1 MNILAMKTRFLNAII
16 HDLPGADFQSAAGES
31 RRQFHVPA
39 PADSHQTMSHAPG
52 HSHAIE
58 QGEVISSSHKASSA
72 WSRLPL
78 WRFASIRGE
87 EPADNFAPAE
97 QNKKFFRCVTTSV
110 ASALLL
116 CFAGCESNGY
126 LIPSKNDH
134 VARYEPQTEDS
145 SKASAV
151 QMLSVTNTLDPALL
165 RAPTNLF
172 TLGPGDKLDIELLE
186 ETNSLTTT
194 IVGPDGKIYF
204 SLLPGTDVWGLTLG
218 QTREVLEHEMA
229 RYVRGQPQV
238 NVNLRDVQSKHVWLL
253 GRFQQ
258 PGVYNM
264 AAPTTLL
271 EAIASAGGSQSF
283 AGQRQIS
290 EGGPL
295 GEDLADLEHSFIV
308 RDNKMLPVNFE
319 RLLDK
324 GDLSQNIYLRPDD
337 FIYFAPSYAK
347 EVYVLGAVLQPKP
360 VQYVRGMTLM
370 QAISSSYGTVRDA
383 WLDHVTIVRGSLA
396 NPQVAFVNYYD
407 IVKGKTPDVIL
418 QPRDIVYV
426 PLTRYRYLR
435 KYLDVALNTFVST
448 IAINAGSK
456 LTTPSGGK
464 AGNTITIPV
473 GSGVTI
479 IPPPAPP
486 IH

>member
-1 MNILAMKTRFLNAII
+1 MKTRFLNAII

-31 RRQFHVPA
+31 RRRFHLHSACA
-39 PADSHQTMSHAPG
+39 PLAPLP
-52 HSHAIE
+52 H
-58 QGEVISSSHKASSA
+58 SSSPHALPSARCPREASL
-72 WSRLPL
+72 W
-78 WRFASIRGE
+78 WRFASAWRKK
-87 EPADNFAPAE
+87 PADNFVPAE
-97 QNKKFFRCVTTSV
+97 RNKKFFRCVTTSV

-116 CFAGCESNGY
+116 CVAGCQSNGY
-126 LIPSKNDH
+126 VFPSKNDRE
-134 VARYEPQTEDS
+134 ARYESSTES
-145 SKASAV
+145 ASKAGIVAM
-151 QMLSVTNTLDPALL
+151 QSVTNALDPALL

-172 TLGPGDKLDIELLE
+172 TLGPGDKLDIELIG

-194 IVGPDGKIYF
+194 VVGPDGKIYF

-218 QTREVLEHEMA
+218 QARDVLEHEMS
-229 RYVRGQPQV
+229 RYVRGTPLI
-238 NVNLRDVQSKHVWLL
+238 NVALRDVQSKHVWLL

-258 PGVYNM
+258 PGIYNM

-295 GEDLADLEHSFIV
+295 GEDLADLEHSFVV
-308 RDNKMLPVNFE
+308 RNNKMLPVNFE
-319 RLLDK
+319 HLLDK
-324 GDLSQNIYLRPDD
+324 GDLSQNIYLQPDD

-347 EVYVLGAVLQPKP
+347 QVYVLGAVLQPKP
-360 VQYVRGMTLM
+360 VQYVRGMSLM
-370 QAISSSYGTVRDA
+370 QAIAGAYGTVRDA
-383 WLDHVTIVRGSLA
+383 WLGHVTIVRGSLA

-407 IVKGKTPDVIL
+407 IVKGTTPDVML
-418 QPRDIVYV
+418 APGDIIYV

-448 IAINAGSK
+448 VAINAGSK
-456 LTTPSGGK
+456 ITTPSGGK